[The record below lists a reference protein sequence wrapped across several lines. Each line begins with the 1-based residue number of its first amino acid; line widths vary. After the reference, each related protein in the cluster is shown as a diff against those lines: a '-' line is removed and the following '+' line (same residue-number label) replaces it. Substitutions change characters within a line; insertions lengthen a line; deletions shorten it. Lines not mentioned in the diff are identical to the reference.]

1 MTERD
6 QPNTPSESADNLDT
20 EPSMTQHPDPTAD
33 PTADPMDPV
42 PQDPSSLA
50 TPDPTSALTAD
61 PVGDPTM
68 TIETAHTQ
76 AVPAHTKAVPAQ
88 GPPPMAPPSQPVPA
102 QTPFR
107 VEPATPVP
115 DDVTS
120 DSGESADD
128 SANRL
133 SHLPPPSPHWGHEP
147 IAHGSYARVTVRKG
161 PRPGAVVFGLLAM
174 LVSAYVIAVNVSDAS
189 LEFRIVG
196 PALIGALGGLL
207 LLVGL
212 AGVLIGRLRR

>member
-6 QPNTPSESADNLDT
+6 EPLTPDEFAAEPADFLDT

-33 PTADPMDPV
+33 PLSDPTGEPLA
-42 PQDPSSLA
+42 PA
-50 TPDPTSALTAD
+50 TPSAD
-61 PVGDPTM
+61 PVGDPTT
-68 TIETAHTQ
+68 TIETQHTQ
-76 AVPAHTKAVPAQ
+76 AVPAA
-88 GPPPMAPPSQPVPA
+88 
-102 QTPFR
+102 TPFR
-107 VEPATPVP
+107 VEPASPVP
-115 DDVTS
+115 DDVTTEPAG
-120 DSGESADD
+120 DLGETPQQAPS
-128 SANRL
+128 NP
-133 SHLPPPSPHWGHEP
+133 SHLPPPAPQAWGAP
-147 IAHGSYARVTVRKG
+147 PVAHPTSARVTVRKG
-161 PRPGAVVFGLLAM
+161 PRPGAVVLGLLAM

>member
-1 MTERD
+1 MTDRD
-6 QPNTPSESADNLDT
+6 EPTTAPEPAEPTPESTPESTDEPADFLDT

-33 PTADPMDPV
+33 PLPDPTADPLAPV
-42 PQDPSSLA
+42 
-50 TPDPTSALTAD
+50 TAPVD
-61 PVGDPTM
+61 PVGDPTT
-68 TIETAHTQ
+68 TIETQHTQ
-76 AVPAHTKAVPAQ
+76 AVPAP
-88 GPPPMAPPSQPVPA
+88 
-102 QTPFR
+102 TPFR

-120 DSGESADD
+120 DSGDIGDTSATAEQTP
-128 SANRL
+128 STL
-133 SHLPPPSPHWGHEP
+133 SHLPPPTPQAWGP
-147 IAHGSYARVTVRKG
+147 APVAYPASARVTVRKG
-161 PRPGAVVFGLLAM
+161 PRPAAVVLGLLAM

-212 AGVLIGRLRR
+212 VGVLVGRLRR

>member
-1 MTERD
+1 MTERE
-6 QPNTPSESADNLDT
+6 QSTTPSEPADSLDT
-20 EPSMTQHPDPTAD
+20 EIPMTQHTDPTAD
-33 PTADPMDPV
+33 PTTEPTAESTGSAPADPTAP
-42 PQDPSSLA
+42 A
-50 TPDPTSALTAD
+50 TPDPTAPATPD
-61 PVGDPTM
+61 PVPPLTLDPVAGDQT
-68 TIETAHTQ
+68 TAIETQHTQ
-76 AVPAHTKAVPAQ
+76 AVP
-88 GPPPMAPPSQPVPA
+88 G

-120 DSGESADD
+120 EPAGATGDA
-128 SANRL
+128 AAPL
-133 SHLPPPSPHWGHEP
+133 SQLPPPAPQPWNQGTAPHP
-147 IAHGSYARVTVRKG
+147 AYSRVTVRKG
-161 PRPGAVVFGLLAM
+161 PRAGAVVFGLLAM
-174 LVSAYVIAVNVSDAS
+174 LVSAYVIVVNVSDAN